1 MSSSWVVR
9 WGDRE
14 WSEDDLLG
22 VHLML
27 MVDGHGVDTW
37 DVAPTSGPRRLLSAL
52 AAFIS
57 VEDRRDYAQVV
68 SELLLEPASRLL
80 EALQLIDSE

>member
-1 MSSSWVVR
+1 MKSRWVIR

-27 MVDGHGVDTW
+27 MVEGHGVDTW
-37 DVAPTSGPRRLLSAL
+37 DVAPTSGPRRLLSTL
-52 AAFIS
+52 AALIS
-57 VEDRRDYAQVV
+57 VEDRRDYEQVV
-68 SELLLEPASRLL
+68 SELLMEPASRLL
-80 EALQLIDSE
+80 EALQLSDSE